1 LWDDLHRTVTATTA
15 FRGLPHHFPVT
26 MQTQGT
32 KSRRSAGLL
41 VWRDGASGPEVF
53 LVHPGGPFWARR
65 DDGAWSIPKGEYA
78 DGEDPLAA
86 ARREFAEETGIALDG
101 SFVALAPI
109 RQAGGKQVQAFAVR
123 GDFDAGAVRSNTFE
137 MEWPPRS
144 GRRAQFPEVDRAGWF
159 TLDAARA
166 KLLSAQVAL
175 IDQLAALGDP
185 A

>member
-1 LWDDLHRTVTATTA
+1 
-15 FRGLPHHFPVT
+15 
-26 MQTQGT
+26 MQRAR
-32 KSRRSAGLL
+32 SRRSAGLL
-41 VWRDGASGPEVF
+41 VWRDGAAGREVF
-53 LVHPGGPFWARR
+53 LVHPGGPLWARR

-78 DGEDPLAA
+78 EPEEPLAA

-101 SFVALAPI
+101 EFVALAPI

-123 GDFDAGAVRSNTFE
+123 GDFDAAAVRSNTFE

-144 GRRAQFPEVDRAGWF
+144 GRRAQFPEVDRAAWF

-166 KLLSAQVAL
+166 KLLPAQCAL
-175 IDQLAALGDP
+175 LDQLAASGDP